1 VRLVQLKVSNFRC
14 FKDETTVA
22 LDDLVVLIG
31 KNDSGKSSLLD
42 AMNIFFNGVPEQDDL
57 CVHASDQKL
66 TIACVFDDLPKQLV
80 IDEQYPTDLAVEYLL
95 NQTDKLEIAMVFNC
109 TGSGKVKPASVF
121 ARAKH
126 PTADKYDDLLTLTNA
141 KLKQRAKELGV
152 DVTTVNQTVNTELR
166 RAIWAHAP
174 DLKLQ
179 LTDIEPKS
187 ETAERIWD
195 QLKKHLPVFAL
206 FKSDRSSTDQDSE
219 AQDPMKSA
227 IKEAIKAQEDT
238 LSTIADK
245 VKQEVQEIANRTV
258 EKIREMN
265 PELASQLTPRVT
277 TKNWDTLFSVSL
289 TGDEDIPIN
298 KRGSGTRRLVLLNF
312 FRARAE
318 KEAEGKGAN
327 IIYAIEEPE
336 TSQHPHNQKMLV
348 EAIQDL
354 AARDG
359 CQVFLTT
366 HTPVLARRFP
376 QTALRF
382 VTQRNGRPHVL
393 HGDNEETLSEIIESL
408 GVLPDHKIKAFLG
421 VEGRHDITFLCHISR
436 MLTEAG
442 EDVPDLG
449 KAEDE
454 GILVFVPLGGNNLDL
469 WVSRLKGFNRPEF
482 YLMDRDTQPPEEPKY
497 HAIAEELKKRTNC
510 TVWTTEKRELENYI
524 HPDVIK
530 EQYPAYSG
538 TGEAFEDV
546 PLLLAQA
553 VHEASKSGQPWAGVL
568 ADTGK
573 LAKKVSKAKTRLCKE
588 FASKMTRDHLNKI
601 DTNNE
606 VRTWLAEIGK
616 ALNAE

>member
-1 VRLVQLKVSNFRC
+1 MQLVQVKVSNFRC
-14 FKDETTVA
+14 FKDETAVT
-22 LDDLVVLIG
+22 LGNLVVLIG

-57 CVHASDQKL
+57 CVYAADQKL
-66 TIACVFDDLPKQLV
+66 TITCVFDDLPRQLV
-80 IDEQYPTDLAVEYLL
+80 IDEQYPTDLAAEYLL
-95 NQTDKLEIAMVFNC
+95 NQEGKLEIAMVFNC

-121 ARAKH
+121 ARANH

-141 KLKQRAKELGV
+141 KLKQRAREVGV
-152 DVTTVNQTVNTELR
+152 DVTGVNQTINTALR
-166 RAIWAHAP
+166 RAIWAHSP
-174 DLKLQ
+174 DLKCQ
-179 LTDIEPKS
+179 PVNIELKS
-187 ETAERIWD
+187 EAAERIWD

-227 IKEAIKAQEDT
+227 IKEAIKSQEGT
-238 LSTIADK
+238 LSAIADK
-245 VKQEVQEIANRTV
+245 VKEEVQEIANRTV

-265 PELASQLTPRVT
+265 PELASQLTPRVS

-318 KEAEGKGAN
+318 KEAESKGTN

-336 TSQHPHNQKMLV
+336 TGQHPHNQKMLV

-354 AARDG
+354 ATRDG

-376 QTALRF
+376 YTFLRF
-382 VTQRNGRPHVL
+382 ITQKNGRPDVH
-393 HGDNEETLSEIIESL
+393 HEHDEATLSEITDSL
-408 GVLPDHKIKAFLG
+408 GVLPDHKIKAFFG
-421 VEGRHDITFLCHISR
+421 VEGRYDITFLCHISR
-436 MLTEAG
+436 ILAEVG
-442 EDVPDLG
+442 EDLPDLG

-454 GILVFVPLGGNNLDL
+454 GTLVLVPLGGNNLDL

-482 YLMDRDTQPPEEPKY
+482 YLMDRDTQPPENPKY
-497 HAIAEELKKRTNC
+497 HAIAEELKKRANC
-510 TVWTTEKRELENYI
+510 TVWTTERKELENYI
-524 HPDVIK
+524 HPDVVK
-530 EQYPAYSG
+530 EKYPAYSG
-538 TGEAFEDV
+538 TGQAFEDV
-546 PLLLAQA
+546 PTLFAQA
-553 VHEASKSGQPWAGVL
+553 VHEASESSQVWVDVL
-568 ADTGK
+568 VDQDK
-573 LAKKVSKAKTRLCKE
+573 LAKKVSTAKRRLANE
-588 FASKMTRDHLNKI
+588 FASKMTPGFLTKI

-606 VRTWLAEIGK
+606 VRTWLVAIGK
-616 ALNAE
+616 ALKAG